1 MYGSVRIELGLQKS
15 QNSTNIGCPRL
26 RMLAWEPFVFTHGSF
41 VGNSGAAIVSIG
53 ARKIATRYPML
64 PTISN

>member
-1 MYGSVRIELGLQKS
+1 
-15 QNSTNIGCPRL
+15 L